1 MTTAEEQGRLW
12 RGSSTL
18 ALHYPDLD
26 TFVRRVASA
35 GPMVGAAEAH
45 GAAAVADAVR
55 AAAAPFRRADGSVR
69 LENEWRY
76 LVSRASSRSALT
88 TAPDEHDQ
96 REA

>member
-1 MTTAEEQGRLW
+1 MTTAAEQGR
-12 RGSSTL
+12 L

-45 GAAAVADAVR
+45 GSAAVADAVR

-88 TAPDEHDQ
+88 TAPDNTIS
-96 REA
+96 ASA